1 VPTPQ
6 IYAIISPNSSYLTCG
21 ADMPKSHDENKTR
34 APLCYAI
41 LVVINWFKKMN

>member
-21 ADMPKSHDENKTR
+21 ADMPKPHDENKTW
-34 APLCYAI
+34 APLYYAM
-41 LVVINWFKKMN
+41 LVVINWSKR